1 MSRVL
6 KDVNRAANEVF
17 FSFLLISEPLF
28 SLERVFLR
36 LLCVEA
42 RKEFRFSQFRRR
54 FHGSFLRNLRLLI
67 PPFAITISRV
77 VLHQFN

>member
-17 FSFLLISEPLF
+17 FSFLLIPEPLF

-42 RKEFRFSQFRRR
+42 RKEFRFSQFRR